1 MQVEIRYFYTNGQE
15 MKQHDIVYLEGFV
28 EEENENF
35 SGFCRLAHIN
45 NERLVVYP
53 LGHTIKSGFQ
63 VEMYFDHIEKLIK
76 VDGREIDEA
85 INKAVKKVSE
95 NYD

>member
-1 MQVEIRYFYTNGQE
+1 MQIEIRYFYTNGQE
-15 MKQHDIVYLEGFV
+15 MKQHDIIYLEGFV

-35 SGFCRLAHIN
+35 SGFCRLAYIN

-63 VEMYFDHIEKLIK
+63 VEMYFDHIGTLIK